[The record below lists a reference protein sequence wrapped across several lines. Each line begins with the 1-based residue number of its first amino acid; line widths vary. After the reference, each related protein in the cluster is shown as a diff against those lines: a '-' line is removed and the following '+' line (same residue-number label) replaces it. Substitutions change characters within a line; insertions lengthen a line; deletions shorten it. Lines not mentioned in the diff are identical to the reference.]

1 MSFLLLALSSALLGR
16 IHEPSATRSS
26 HLIVGQ
32 GRFGPEETV
41 AFCGAEARVE
51 SILAYFDGIRTDAA
65 AGQIES
71 FGKYYAGRV
80 AIGYHR
86 KTHTLSGSRLARSKT
101 LRLTLRDWKLIGQ
114 LSATQLGSGGWRGC
128 FVSSGKAFF
137 SVQDD
142 GRLKLIAFDKDRPW
156 ELR

>member
-1 MSFLLLALSSALLGR
+1 MRFLLLALSSALLEMV
-16 IHEPSATRSS
+16 HEPSSTRSS

-41 AFCGAEARVE
+41 GFCGADARVE
-51 SILAYFDGIRTDAA
+51 RILAYFDGIRRDVS

-71 FGKYYAGRV
+71 FDKYYAGSV
-80 AIGYHR
+80 TIGFHR
-86 KTHTLSGSRLARSKT
+86 KTHTLSGSRLARSRT

-128 FVSSGKAFF
+128 FVSTGKAFF
-137 SVQDD
+137 SVQQD
-142 GRLKLIAFDKDRPW
+142 GQLKLVAFDKDRPW